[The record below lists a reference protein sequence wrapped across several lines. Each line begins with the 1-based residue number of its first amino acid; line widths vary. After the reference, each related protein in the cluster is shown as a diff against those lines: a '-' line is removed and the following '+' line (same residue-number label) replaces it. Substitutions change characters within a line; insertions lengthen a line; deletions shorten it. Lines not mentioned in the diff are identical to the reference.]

1 MPTSICLEC
10 SLLSV
15 LTNSQ
20 LLSGGARFLC
30 AYYCTT
36 SFLCLSGLAQSLYLW
51 SLKCLS
57 VVSDWRV
64 QSGMCLPVHRFL
76 SGGAQFGLPVP
87 IVHLVCRVCWGPNS
101 YVLTIAPCLSVSVLI
116 GPNFVLVLTSAPR
129 LRVSA
134 WRVQSGIWSPMHHFC
149 LEGPNSVSC
158 AQ

>member
-1 MPTSICLEC
+1 M
-10 SLLSV
+10 LSV

-87 IVHLVCRVCWGPNS
+87 IVHLVCRVCRGPNS
-101 YVLTIAPCLSVSVLI
+101 YVVTIAPCLSVSVLI